1 MEAGRVFGIAFID
14 RDSGWAVG
22 GPWPAVE
29 GFLFHTTD
37 CGSTWTRRVIS
48 YRAAVRIRT
57 TGSIA
62 PLLLSAKAERI
73 GQPCTSKCSNLILE
87 IPVKEEEQ

>member
-1 MEAGRVFGIAFID
+1 MIWIWVDTEDESLRNPNNLRDRGMEAGRVFGIAFID

-48 YRAAVRIRT
+48 YRAAV
-57 TGSIA
+57 
-62 PLLLSAKAERI
+62 
-73 GQPCTSKCSNLILE
+73 
-87 IPVKEEEQ
+87 